1 MKKLLFLALAIS
13 VIGCQSP
20 SPAKKAETKK
30 VIANYAINFIK
41 DQYNQENGKIELL
54 TITDSIAAANDT
66 TAYLAAFKKFYA
78 NKIKERENFSLAQW
92 KSFTITDKNGIDLK
106 STLPGNIVDGIENQV
121 KNSPEVR
128 KYIDDV
134 NRDSLP
140 Y

>member
-1 MKKLLFLALAIS
+1 MKKLLFVSLAIS

-20 SPAKKAETKK
+20 TPAKKAEAKK
-30 VIANYAINFIK
+30 VEANYAINFIK
-41 DQYNQENGKIELL
+41 DQYNQKNGRIELL

-66 TAYLAAFKKFYA
+66 VAYLAAVKKFYA

-92 KSFTITDKNGIDLK
+92 KSFIIADKNGIDLK
-106 STLPGNIVDGIENQV
+106 AKLPGNIVDAIDNQV
-121 KNSPEVR
+121 KSEPTVR

>member
-20 SPAKKAETKK
+20 APVKNTAPKKEEP
-30 VIANYAINFIK
+30 NYAINFIK
-41 DQYNQENGKIELL
+41 DQYNQESGKIELL
-54 TITDSIAAANDT
+54 TITDSIAAANDIA
-66 TAYLAAFKKFYA
+66 AYLAAFKKFYA

-92 KSFTITDKNGIDLK
+92 KSFTVTDKNGIDLK
-106 STLPGNIVDGIENQV
+106 SALPNNIVDGIENQV